1 MKETVCSVDLT
12 IKHIS
17 QCTLF
22 KSKQCTEVLFFLL
35 RIFLQRKLFFQST
48 SFERSDSYLF
58 GTEDQDLSKKIKVT
72 HALSNLLTLLHKK
85 AKTALNA
92 DAIFEFC
99 PPECRSQCPKISNSI
114 TKTYIGLTSM
124 LQGFQKC
131 IA

>member
-1 MKETVCSVDLT
+1 MEEDISFKFVLAWYATRNKFIRKKQVYMKETVCSVDLT

-58 GTEDQDLSKKIKVT
+58 GTEDQDLSKK
-72 HALSNLLTLLHKK
+72 
-85 AKTALNA
+85 
-92 DAIFEFC
+92 
-99 PPECRSQCPKISNSI
+99 
-114 TKTYIGLTSM
+114 
-124 LQGFQKC
+124 
-131 IA
+131 